1 MKTLRLTLISLVCTV
16 SLASAATPAPAPNHP
31 GPVWMLPGA
40 RDVELGG
47 PLGAAYSLGIKRL
60 SEPPYDSPVFLRSD
74 VSFET
79 NRVFVNY
86 SGDISGRFMQI
97 ASLVSPLGKMT
108 PPTLPEVLKDFGKY
122 QKLDGHFGRDIDWN
136 MPFDPESSNAKLL
149 PILWGN
155 SRLFVGLLEA
165 YHAFGRED
173 CLAAAKRMGDFYIAT
188 ANRFLD
194 PSHEAEYRMTG
205 TYAAGYSTCYFPG
218 IEGLVMLYKDTHEVR
233 YLQQAERMADYFQR
247 FDTLPV
253 DHSHGNLLTHYG
265 LLSLYEATGKS
276 EYLARPIAQWRKA
289 VENGYVWP
297 MGGVGEKFHVSF
309 LRDEG
314 CSEADWLRLNLRLW
328 ELTGQTQFLDM
339 AERLVWNHY
348 AMNRT
353 AHGGYGHHEF
363 ICDAAGPML
372 MQPQFTEAVWCC
384 TFHGLMGMDTLK
396 RYIIAGSPRGVFV
409 NFPADAAAP
418 VETGSGK
425 WKVAV
430 NASEATLGEIKCRI
444 SLESAA
450 ASEQWPALF
459 VRRPYW
465 ATQVTIVDGSG
476 RALRAKEENGYLR
489 LALRAS
495 SKGEVTV
502 TFIGA
507 PRLENRRMQP
517 VALKPGEITR
527 QEGVTLWVGPHL
539 MLANVDKARPI
550 ILARSTQKGQ
560 LELPANHC
568 FPQLEHLDATE
579 AQLQQAAASTTGLN
593 MAPWDNVNH
602 QASSAFVFDMVTL
615 PDKATTDKGQ

>member
-1 MKTLRLTLISLVCTV
+1 MTRLRLTLFSLACTLSLVG
-16 SLASAATPAPAPNHP
+16 AATPTPAPNHS
-31 GPVWMLPGA
+31 GPVWTLPGA

-86 SGDISGRFMQI
+86 SGDISGRFLQI
-97 ASLVSPLGKMT
+97 ASLVSPLGQMT

-122 QKLDGHFGRDIDWN
+122 QKADGHFGRDIDWN
-136 MPFDPESSNAKLL
+136 MPMEPESSNAKLL

-155 SRLFVGLLEA
+155 SRLLVGLLEA

-194 PSHEAEYRMTG
+194 PAHEAEYRMTG

-218 IEGLVMLYKDTHEVR
+218 MEGLVMLYKDTHDVR
-233 YLQQAERMADYFQR
+233 YLQQAERMADFFQR

-253 DHSHGNLLTHYG
+253 DHSHGNLITHYG
-265 LLSLYEATGKS
+265 LLALYEVTGKS

-297 MGGVGEKFHVSF
+297 MGGVGEKFQVSF

-339 AERLVWNHY
+339 AERHVWNHY

-353 AHGGYGHHEF
+353 ANGGYGHHEF
-363 ICDAAGPML
+363 VCDSTGPML

-384 TFHGLMGMDTLK
+384 TFHGLMGLDTLK
-396 RYIIAGSPRGVFV
+396 RYIFVGSPKGVFV
-409 NFPADAAAP
+409 NFPANATAP
-418 VETGSGK
+418 VETAHGK
-425 WKVAV
+425 WKVSV
-430 NASEATLGEIKCRI
+430 NATEATLGEIQCRI
-444 SLESAA
+444 NLESVAV
-450 ASEQWPALF
+450 SETLPDLF

-465 ATQVTIVDGSG
+465 ASNVTIADGSG
-476 RALRAKEENGYLR
+476 RTLRAKEENGYLR

-495 SKGEVTV
+495 SKGELIV
-502 TFIGA
+502 TFTGA
-507 PRLENRRMQP
+507 PRIENRRMQP
-517 VALKPGEITR
+517 VALNPREINCR
-527 QEGVTLWVGPHL
+527 EGVTLWVGPHL
-539 MLANVDKARPI
+539 MLANVDKARPV
-550 ILARSTQKGQ
+550 ILARTTKTGQ
-560 LELPANHC
+560 IVLPAANRFPQMERLNATEDQLKQAAGSSSGLEL
-568 FPQLEHLDATE
+568 
-579 AQLQQAAASTTGLN
+579 
-593 MAPWDNVNH
+593 APWETIRH
-602 QASSAFVFDMVTL
+602 EASSAFVFDLATLPEGAL
-615 PDKATTDKGQ
+615 PDK

>member
-1 MKTLRLTLISLVCTV
+1 MKILRLTLL
-16 SLASAATPAPAPNHP
+16 SLACTLSLAGAATPAAHP
-31 GPVWMLPGA
+31 SRSGPIWTLPGA

-108 PPTLPEVLKDFGKY
+108 PPTLPEVLKDYGKY
-122 QKLDGHFGRDIDWN
+122 QKADGHFGHDIDWN
-136 MPFDPESSNAKLL
+136 MPLEPESSNAKLL

-155 SRLFVGLLEA
+155 SRLLVGLLEA
-165 YHAFGRED
+165 WHAFGRED
-173 CLAAAKRMGDFYIAT
+173 CLAAARRMGDFYIST
-188 ANRFLD
+188 AGRFLD
-194 PSHEAEYRMTG
+194 PAHEPEYRMTG

-218 IEGLVMLYKDTHEVR
+218 IEGLVMLYKDTHDER
-233 YLQQAERMADYFQR
+233 YLQQAERMADFFRR

-265 LLSLYEATGKS
+265 LLSLYEVTGKP

-297 MGGVGEKFHVSF
+297 MGGVGEKFRISF
-309 LRDEG
+309 PRDEG

-339 AERLVWNHY
+339 AERHLWNHY

-353 AHGGYGHHEF
+353 ANGGYGHHEF

-384 TFHGLMGMDTLK
+384 TFHGLMGLDTLK
-396 RYIIAGSPRGVFV
+396 RYVVVGSPKGVFV
-409 NFPADAAAP
+409 NFPATATAP
-418 VETGSGK
+418 VQTGVGQWNVSLQS
-425 WKVAV
+425 A
-430 NASEATLGEIKCRI
+430 EPTLGEIECRI
-444 SLESAA
+444 HLESAA
-450 ASEQWPALF
+450 VGENLPTVF

-465 ATQVTIVDGSG
+465 ATQVTIKDGSG
-476 RALRAKEENGYLR
+476 RKLRVREEDGYLR
-489 LALRAS
+489 LTLRAS
-495 SKGEVTV
+495 SKGEATV
-502 TFIGA
+502 TFVGA
-507 PRLENRRMQP
+507 PRLEDRRMQP
-517 VALKPGEITR
+517 VSLKPGEINR

-539 MLANVDKARPI
+539 MLGNVDKERPT
-550 ILARSTQKGQ
+550 LFTRTTQKGQ
-560 LELPANHC
+560 LELPANNR
-568 FPQLEHLDATE
+568 FPQLERLSATE
-579 AQLQQAAASTTGLN
+579 AQLQQAAASTTGLTL
-593 MAPWDNVNH
+593 APWDGVNH
-602 QASSAFVFDMVTL
+602 QASSAFVFDVVTI
-615 PDKATTDKGQ
+615 PDNRTTDKSR

>member
-1 MKTLRLTLISLVCTV
+1 MNLNSMNPIRITLPLLVCAV
-16 SLASAATPAPAPNHP
+16 SLASAATPTPAPNRS
-31 GPVWMLPGA
+31 GPVWTLPGA

-47 PLGAAYSLGIKRL
+47 SLGAAYTLGIKRL
-60 SEPPYDSPVFLRSD
+60 SESPYDSPVFLRSD

-108 PPTLPEVLKDFGKY
+108 PSTLPEVLKDFGKY
-122 QKLDGHFGRDIDWN
+122 QKADGHFGRDIDWN
-136 MPFDPESSNAKLL
+136 MPMEPESSSAKLL

-155 SRLFVGLLEA
+155 SRLLVGLIEA
-165 YHAFGRED
+165 YRAFGNEE
-173 CLAAAKRMGDFYIAT
+173 CLTAAKRMGDFYCAT
-188 ANRFLD
+188 TNRFLD
-194 PSHEAEYRMTG
+194 PAHEAEYRMTG
-205 TYAAGYSTCYFPG
+205 TYAAGYTTCYFPA
-218 IEGLVMLYKDTHEVR
+218 IEGLVMLYKETHDAR
-233 YLQQAERMADYFQR
+233 YLQQAERMAEFFRR

-265 LLSLYEATGKS
+265 LLALYEVTGKS

-297 MGGVGEKFHVSF
+297 MGGVGEKFQVSF

-339 AERLVWNHY
+339 AERHAFNHY

-353 AHGGYGHHEF
+353 ANGGYGHHEF
-363 ICDAAGPML
+363 VCDATGPML

-384 TFHGLMGMDTLK
+384 TFHGLMGLDTLK
-396 RYIIAGSPRGVFV
+396 RYVVVGSPKGVFV
-409 NFPADAAAP
+409 NFPVTATAP
-418 VETGSGK
+418 VQTARGQ

-430 NASEATLGEIKCRI
+430 NATEATLGEIQCRI
-444 SLESAA
+444 HLESTEN
-450 ASEQWPALF
+450 SEKLPELF

-465 ATQVTIVDGSG
+465 ATQVTAEDGSG
-476 RALRAKEENGYLR
+476 RALRVREENGYLR

-495 SKGEVTV
+495 SKGEATV
-502 TFIGA
+502 TFSGA
-507 PRLENRRMQP
+507 PRIEDRRMQP
-517 VALKPGEITR
+517 VVLKPGQINR

-539 MLANVDKARPI
+539 MLTNVDKARPVI
-550 ILARSTQKGQ
+550 MARTTTDGRMV
-560 LELPANHC
+560 LPKANR
-568 FPQLEHLDATE
+568 FPMVAKLDAPE
-579 AQLQQAAASTTGLN
+579 AQLMQANDSSSALEL
-593 MAPWDNVNH
+593 APWDKIH
-602 QASSAFVFDMVTL
+602 HESSSAFVFDLVTL
-615 PDKATTDKGQ
+615 PELIK